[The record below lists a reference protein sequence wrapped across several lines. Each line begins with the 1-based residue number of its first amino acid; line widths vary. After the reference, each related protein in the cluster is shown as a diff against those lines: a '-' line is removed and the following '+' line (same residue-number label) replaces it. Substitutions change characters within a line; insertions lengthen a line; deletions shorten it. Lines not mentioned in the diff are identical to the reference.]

1 MDDEFDSI
9 DFFAIDKLVEN
20 HQAKLQVQLF
30 SHRSLYRLPVSH
42 KYPIEK
48 ELN

>member
-20 HQAKLQVQLF
+20 HQAKLQVHLF
-30 SHRSLYRLPVSH
+30 ANSLVTTACV
-42 KYPIEK
+42 
-48 ELN
+48 